1 MDEILKIKVSI
12 GDRVYPM
19 NIEPH
24 QEEGYRKAAKEINE
38 LIQKFES
45 TYELKDKQDAL
56 ALCAIVLATNI
67 EQKKLDESQIDSTVK
82 GKLTSINELMDA
94 ML

>member
-82 GKLTSINELMDA
+82 DKLTSINELMDA